1 MDEQRNLVGYH
12 GVNSRYCHLVYWSE
26 RVGLFSVKR
35 DGAKPYLPG
44 LNCLLEACLEV
55 PPPLY
60 ITRINTTGPECR
72 VRTAYLLLPEFVQ
85 FLVTSTN
92 LAEHK
97 VYLPKQ
103 VRFCWE

>member
-1 MDEQRNLVGYH
+1 MVIKYIPDTATSFISLKELVC
-12 GVNSRYCHLVYWSE
+12 SPS
-26 RVGLFSVKR
+26 KR

-60 ITRINTTGPECR
+60 ITRINTTGPECH
-72 VRTAYLLLPEFVQ
+72 VRTAYLLFPEFVQ

-92 LAEHK
+92 LADHK
-97 VYLPKQ
+97 LHLPKQ
-103 VRFCWE
+103 VRF